1 MSLSEA
7 KRVGFDAVS
16 FERESRSRASYYP
29 GSKTLKTRIV
39 VEVRT
44 RRLLGAQMVGEEG
57 VVGRIDVLATALFAR
72 MTVDEV
78 HNLDLAYAP
87 PFGPVYD
94 AIIDVCG
101 KAALE
106 L

>member
-1 MSLSEA
+1 M
-7 KRVGFDAVS
+7 RR
-16 FERESRSRASYYP
+16 ERAAD
-29 GSKTLKTRIV
+29 V
-39 VEVRT
+39 VELRT

-57 VVGRIDVLATALFAR
+57 VVGRIDALATALFAH

-78 HNLDLAYAP
+78 HHLDLAYAP

-94 AIIDVCG
+94 AIVDVCG

>member
-1 MSLSEA
+1 MILQEVDWGSI
-7 KRVGFDAVS
+7 GP
-16 FERESRSRASYYP
+16 REGIVHRFKSP
-29 GSKTLKTRIV
+29 G
-39 VEVRT
+39 
-44 RRLLGAQMVGEEG
+44 GEEG
-57 VVGRIDVLATALFAR
+57 VVGRIDALATALFAR